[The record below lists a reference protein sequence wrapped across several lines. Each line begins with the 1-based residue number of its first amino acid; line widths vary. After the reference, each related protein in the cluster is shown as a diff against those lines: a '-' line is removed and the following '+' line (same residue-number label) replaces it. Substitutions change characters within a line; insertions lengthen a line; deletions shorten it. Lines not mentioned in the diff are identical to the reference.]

1 MNGEIIDIQ
10 TRNLDGDQA
19 TLLIVK
25 NDNTY
30 EATLTFDG
38 TTNRFDGIANR
49 YKNSELE
56 LCYLWAEGQIR
67 NHGYSVE
74 YE

>member
-10 TRNLDGDQA
+10 TRNLDGEQA
-19 TLLIVK
+19 TMLIVK
-25 NDNTY
+25 NHNIY
-30 EATLTFDG
+30 EVTLTLDG
-38 TTNRFDGIANR
+38 NTTNR
-49 YKNSELE
+49 YKTSELE
-56 LCYLWAEGQIR
+56 LCYLWAQGQIR

>member
-1 MNGEIIDIQ
+1 MNSEVIDIQ

-19 TLLIVK
+19 TMLIVK

-30 EATLTFDG
+30 EVTLTYRDD
-38 TTNRFDGIANR
+38 T
-49 YKNSELE
+49 KCHQSSELE
-56 LCYLWAEGQIR
+56 PCYLWAEAEVR
-67 NHGYSVE
+67 TYGYVVE